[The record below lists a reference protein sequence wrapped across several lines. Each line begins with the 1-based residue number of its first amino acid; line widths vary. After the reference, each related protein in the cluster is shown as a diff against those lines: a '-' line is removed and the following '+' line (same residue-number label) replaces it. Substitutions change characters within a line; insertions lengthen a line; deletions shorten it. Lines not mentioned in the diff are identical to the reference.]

1 MEVLSLSKKVI
12 SIAPDE
18 EWIEEVALFCGDVER
33 KRSWVISQA
42 VRNYLDDREDA
53 EVALNRLADLADPVI
68 LAEEMDGILGI

>member
-1 MEVLSLSKKVI
+1 MSKKVI

-18 EWIEEVALFCGDVER
+18 EWIEEVALFRGDVER

-42 VRNYLDDREDA
+42 VRNYLDDREDT